1 MEAPVKE
8 VRIERIFNA
17 PRELVF
23 KCFTDE
29 RLLSQWW
36 GPKGFTNPVCEL
48 DLRPNGEITI
58 DMTAPDGTVYPMVGM
73 FRVIDPPEHL
83 LFSTSA
89 FEDGNG
95 GYKLEDRNTI
105 TFEENHGQTML
116 QLHAEV
122 VKAEPETYGALAGM
136 EEGWKQS
143 FDRLAD
149 LLQKIQ

>member
-17 PRELVF
+17 PRGLVF

-29 RLLSQWW
+29 KLLAQWW
-36 GPKGFTNPVCEL
+36 GPQGFTNPVCEL
-48 DLRPNGEITI
+48 DLRPNGKIRI
-58 DMTAPDGTVYPMVGM
+58 DMTGPDGTVYPMTGM

-83 LFSTSA
+83 LFSTAA
-89 FEDGNG
+89 FGDGNG
-95 GYKLEDRNTI
+95 NYKLQDSNTI
-105 TFEENHGQTML
+105 TFEEDNGQTIL

-122 VKAEPETYGALAGM
+122 TKAEPETYEALAGM
-136 EEGWKQS
+136 EEGWKES